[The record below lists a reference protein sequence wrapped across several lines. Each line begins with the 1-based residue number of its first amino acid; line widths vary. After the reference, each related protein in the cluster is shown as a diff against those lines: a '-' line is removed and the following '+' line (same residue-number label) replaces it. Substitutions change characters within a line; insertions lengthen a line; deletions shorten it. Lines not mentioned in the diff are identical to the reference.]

1 MPNQAALRDPSMPRA
16 NRDPRTAP
24 LPGDAL
30 RTPNGLVYRVLDR
43 FISVGGKSG
52 ELPGVFCAV
61 ETEDG
66 DEKPALLALGVFGAK
81 MREAEV
87 VDRADDGDASWECV
101 PRHPQEKLDRILRR
115 EHGFE

>member
-1 MPNQAALRDPSMPRA
+1 MSRV
-16 NRDPRTAP
+16 NRDPRTMP

-43 FISVGGKSG
+43 FISVGGKTG

-61 ETEDG
+61 ETDDG
-66 DEKPALLALGVFGAK
+66 DEKPAVLALGVFGAK
-81 MREAEV
+81 MRGAEV
-87 VDRADDGDASWECV
+87 VDLAEEGDPSWDGVA
-101 PRHPQEKLDRILRR
+101 RHPQEKLDRILRR